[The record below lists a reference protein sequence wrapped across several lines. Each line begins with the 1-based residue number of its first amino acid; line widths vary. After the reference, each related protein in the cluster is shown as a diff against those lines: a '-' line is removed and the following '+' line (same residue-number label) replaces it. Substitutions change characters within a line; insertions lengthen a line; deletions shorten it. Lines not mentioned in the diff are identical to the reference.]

1 MPGLVP
7 GIHVFQFLSKKD
19 VDGRD
24 KPGHDGYFSAAAD
37 SCRSVMRGLVLS
49 IARTPVLTHIS
60 RTADRPGSRKPELP
74 VGSFMLDTLRQF
86 IADLVSPTAD
96 RSRAFDETDYRLA
109 ATALLVHVISLDG
122 APTAIE
128 KQKLH
133 SLLES
138 RFKLDPGT
146 ADQLIASAT
155 LVEGEAVDLYHFTS
169 VIMRSVDEEGRLR
182 IVEMMW
188 ELVYADGQV
197 TEFEDNVVWR
207 AADLLGVSSRDR
219 IELKHRVAAAGA
231 AEAERSAAAI

>member
-1 MPGLVP
+1 
-7 GIHVFQFLSKKD
+7 
-19 VDGRD
+19 
-24 KPGHDGYFSAAAD
+24 
-37 SCRSVMRGLVLS
+37 
-49 IARTPVLTHIS
+49 
-60 RTADRPGSRKPELP
+60 
-74 VGSFMLDTLRQF
+74 MLDTLRQF
-86 IADLVSPTAD
+86 IADLVSPASGET
-96 RSRAFDETDYRLA
+96 RTFDDSDYRLA

-122 APTAIE
+122 APTEVE
-128 KQKLH
+128 KRKLH
-133 SLLES
+133 SLLET

-219 IELKHRVAAAGA
+219 IEIKHRVAAAG
-231 AEAERSAAAI
+231 SPLPGSPAAAI